1 MKDAQ
6 AILFLIFVTNIVE
19 SNFRKMAPGW
29 RQILTRVGVSLPA
42 SIITLLLVYRAVVSN
57 VFEPRWVQKAY
68 QMKTSWLEWVAG
80 ATVPNVK
87 TGHMCRKFMG
97 QQYPD
102 IIRFNNGLVGGF
114 IRDFILVKD
123 PKIAKEVLE
132 EQTTKKPD
140 RSYRVFRRL
149 HGYKGGRD
157 FLSFRSHTDAVYA
170 RTRVLAYKTLM
181 KRTVDHFADI
191 MLPCVERHV
200 NLLNKESAGTVE
212 VVDSM
217 HRVATALIT
226 TVAFDVHDASLDQA
240 LFESACWMVEDIIRR
255 PEHASFT
262 WLDNIPTARNRE
274 LWKNQNRL
282 ADAILSMVEQKRAPN
297 YTGDGDDVVA
307 ELMKDKRNTDM
318 DLLGVVGIFF
328 FAGFDTTANTMTM
341 ILHHLALNL
350 DIQNKCRKEVQEVLG
365 MKEEAQLDKLFRM
378 PYLLAVIKETLRMF
392 PTVPMVSR
400 EVTQKHADGVCP
412 RFNEDDTF
420 GVTINFF
427 GLHYNP
433 RGWTEPEKF
442 LPERWIDPEID
453 GQQDPRQRVY
463 CPFALGKRSCLGRQF
478 AYIEMLAVISRILQ
492 KYHIGKAKDSS
503 PNIIEGGTLIVDGV
517 RIEFEDI
524 EKYNERKRTE
534 AAAPAVSITYEELI
548 AHNTADKLW
557 MAIDGIVYDL
567 TDFAKGDRGGHPGG
581 AEVIVAMA
589 GADGTPDFD
598 FVGHSP
604 FSRKLLAKYEV
615 GALKI
620 DSVPDGAVPF
630 SPSGLTNMKENAHIT
645 MNQQHAEQVSSIRK
659 SISHVALDEWR
670 IQMRSL
676 EIK

>member
-1 MKDAQ
+1 M
-6 AILFLIFVTNIVE
+6 
-19 SNFRKMAPGW
+19 
-29 RQILTRVGVSLPA
+29 
-42 SIITLLLVYRAVVSN
+42 
-57 VFEPRWVQKAY
+57 
-68 QMKTSWLEWVAG
+68 
-80 ATVPNVK
+80 
-87 TGHMCRKFMG
+87 
-97 QQYPD
+97 
-102 IIRFNNGLVGGF
+102 
-114 IRDFILVKD
+114 KD

-181 KRTVDHFADI
+181 KRTVDHFTDV

-200 NLLNKESAGTVE
+200 DLLNVKSAGTVE
-212 VVDSM
+212 VVDAM

-226 TVAFDVHDASLDQA
+226 TVAFDVHDASLDQE

-255 PEHASFT
+255 PEHASLT
-262 WLDNIPTARNRE
+262 WLDNFPTARNRE

-282 ADAILSMVEQKRAPN
+282 AGAILSMVEQKRAPS

-307 ELMKDKRNTDM
+307 ELMKDKRNSDM
-318 DLLGVVGIFF
+318 DLLGIVGIFF

-350 DIQNKCRKEVQEVLG
+350 DIQQKCRQEVQEVLG
-365 MKEEAQLDKLFRM
+365 MKEEAHLDKLFRM

-400 EVTQKHADGVCP
+400 EVTQNHADGVCP
-412 RFNEDDTF
+412 RFNEEDTF

-433 RGWTEPEKF
+433 RGWTQPEQF

-492 KYHIGKAKDSS
+492 KYHIGKAVDSS

-524 EKYNERKRTE
+524 ETYHERKRTE
-534 AAAPAVSITYEELI
+534 VAAPAVNVAHEELV

-589 GADGTPDFD
+589 GSDGTPDFD

-620 DSVPDGAVPF
+620 GSGPDGPAPF
-630 SPSGLTNMKENAHIT
+630 SSSGLTNMKENAHIT

>member
-1 MKDAQ
+1 
-6 AILFLIFVTNIVE
+6 
-19 SNFRKMAPGW
+19 MAPGW
-29 RQILTRVGVSLPA
+29 RQIAARVGVSLPA
-42 SIITLLLVYRAVVSN
+42 STITLLLVYRAVVSN

-68 QMKTSWLEWVAG
+68 QLKVSWLEWVAG

-123 PKIAKEVLE
+123 PKIAKEVME

-212 VVDSM
+212 VVDAM

-226 TVAFDVHDASLDQA
+226 TVAFDVHDASLDQE

-255 PEHASFT
+255 PEHASLT
-262 WLDNIPTARNRE
+262 WLDNFPTARNRE

-282 ADAILSMVEQKRAPN
+282 ADAILSMVEQKRAPS
-297 YTGDGDDVVA
+297 YTGDSDDVVA
-307 ELMKDKRNTDM
+307 ELMKDKRNSDM

-524 EKYNERKRTE
+524 EKHNERKRTE

-615 GALKI
+615 GALKVN
-620 DSVPDGAVPF
+620 SMPDGAAPF
-630 SPSGLTNMKENAHIT
+630 SLSGLTNMKENADIT